1 MNGKVENLNY
11 SMKNMINGKN
21 NNKKIKT
28 IPAAILADAIVGV
41 VITALN
47 MVRK

>member
-1 MNGKVENLNY
+1 MIQNLIINITT
-11 SMKNMINGKN
+11 KKNGKN
-21 NNKKIKT
+21 NKKKIKT

>member
-1 MNGKVENLNY
+1 MIQNLIINITT
-11 SMKNMINGKN
+11 KINGN

>member
-1 MNGKVENLNY
+1 MIQNLIINITT
-11 SMKNMINGKN
+11 KINGKN

>member
-1 MNGKVENLNY
+1 MIQNLIINITT
-11 SMKNMINGKN
+11 KKNGKN